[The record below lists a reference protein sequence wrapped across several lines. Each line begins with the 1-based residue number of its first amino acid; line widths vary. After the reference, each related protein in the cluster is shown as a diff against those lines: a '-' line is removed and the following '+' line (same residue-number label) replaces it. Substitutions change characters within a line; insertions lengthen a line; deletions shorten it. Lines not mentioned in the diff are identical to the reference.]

1 MFDSKNPVVE
11 ALRELQAAS
20 LLLETNPHIADKY
33 GIIYSGE
40 KKNIISSN
48 DLFHTL
54 NGYFKI
60 QITYDELLGM
70 LPEICHYSTMK
81 IEPPDY
87 NSPIFFI
94 TLW

>member
-1 MFDSKNPVVE
+1 MFDSNHPVVE
-11 ALRELQAAS
+11 ALRELQAVS
-20 LLLETNPHIADKY
+20 RLLETNPHIADKY

-40 KKNIISSN
+40 KQNIISSK

-70 LPEICHYSTMK
+70 LPEICRYSTMQ
-81 IEPPDY
+81 IEPPD